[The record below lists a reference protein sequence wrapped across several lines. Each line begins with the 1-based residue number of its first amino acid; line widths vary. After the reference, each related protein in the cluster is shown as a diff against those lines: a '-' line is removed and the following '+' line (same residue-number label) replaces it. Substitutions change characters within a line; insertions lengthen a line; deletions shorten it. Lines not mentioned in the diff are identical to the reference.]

1 MFAPAVLNEREI
13 KKVGRE
19 VLKYFDKCKDI
30 CDGVLYI
37 ILQDL
42 ERAIVADWCGV
53 ESIHSMHRLS
63 ALTFD
68 GQIVSFDKIL
78 FGDYSMGTYK
88 TMPTAQMKNIRSV
101 SGRYTW
107 CAIKEDDS
115 LIVLGDNES
124 GLCDKAADRK
134 NIKKVSAQTSGNIA
148 ILSKNGKVT
157 SIDGDYSGYES
168 WEDIIDVVSDYSGL
182 YGFKRDGTVYFEER
196 KDSSSLSKYKTYK
209 GTHPSEWKGIYKYFD
224 DCRAIDKYGRVYS
237 YGTNKLAEQ
246 LDGLE
251 GIVHIEHDTSFTVCI
266 KADGTLLV
274 IESKLD
280 ISKWEDIISIW
291 GNYRYVLG
299 LKKDGSFVCDGD
311 IKNPGEI
318 ASWRMFDNV
327 NMLEIAKEK
336 FLEQKRAEQQA
347 EKEQAILN
355 AKKEL
360 EDCKNALKNLK
371 GIFTGAKRK
380 QLEIKIAELEQV
392 ITNG

>member
-1 MFAPAVLNEREI
+1 M
-13 KKVGRE
+13 
-19 VLKYFDKCKDI
+19 
-30 CDGVLYI
+30 
-37 ILQDL
+37 
-42 ERAIVADWCGV
+42 
-53 ESIHSMHRLS
+53 
-63 ALTFD
+63 
-68 GQIVSFDKIL
+68 
-78 FGDYSMGTYK
+78 
-88 TMPTAQMKNIRSV
+88 
-101 SGRYTW
+101 
-107 CAIKEDDS
+107 
-115 LIVLGDNES
+115 
-124 GLCDKAADRK
+124 
-134 NIKKVSAQTSGNIA
+134 
-148 ILSKNGKVT
+148 
-157 SIDGDYSGYES
+157 
-168 WEDIIDVVSDYSGL
+168 
-182 YGFKRDGTVYFEER
+182 
-196 KDSSSLSKYKTYK
+196 
-209 GTHPSEWKGIYKYFD
+209 
-224 DCRAIDKYGRVYS
+224 
-237 YGTNKLAEQ
+237 AEQ

-360 EDCKNALKNLK
+360 EDCKNALKNLE